1 MIRER
6 EREIREDGGVDC
18 EPISSDMSS
27 SVQIV
32 RDLFQVGSFLFG
44 VIVLYRTRQEDDFA
58 NQKLCKKL
66 ESIGKKLDAVEQKL
80 LDSDSKLDKIRAV
93 AGKSACHRFPFK
105 KNY

>member
-1 MIRER
+1 VVLGL
-6 EREIREDGGVDC
+6 DSWFGDFFVLFA
-18 EPISSDMSS
+18 DMSS

-80 LDSDSKLDKIRAV
+80 LDSDSKLDKIRAGIYLFV
-93 AGKSACHRFPFK
+93 QTLYC
-105 KNY
+105 